1 MNTNKIRCI
10 IIEDEMM
17 AVKLLTNYISRHDDL
32 QLTTA
37 YRNPVDYIRE
47 CDRTP
52 CDLLFLDIMMPEMT
66 GVGLLQTVSHTCEV
80 IITSASQD
88 YALDCYP
95 LRVIDYLLKP
105 FTFGRFTDA
114 VDAAI
119 ETIRLKRNAQGLPA
133 TQRAHIL
140 LKVDRRLVKVKISDI
155 RYVEAAWEYSKIYTA
170 DQSLMVL
177 SQIKNLES
185 ELGVE
190 SFFRIHRSY
199 LVNIEYI
206 TYVEGNQV
214 CVGDVKLP
222 VSRTVRAALLE
233 RLNTM

>member
-1 MNTNKIRCI
+1 
-10 IIEDEMM
+10 MM

-32 QLTTA
+32 QLTAT

-66 GVGLLQTVSHTCEV
+66 GVELLQTVSHTCEV

-105 FTFGRFTDA
+105 FTLGRFMEA

-119 ETIRLKRNAQGLPA
+119 ETIRLKRNAQGLSV

-170 DQSLMVL
+170 NQSLMVL
-177 SQIKNLES
+177 SQIKSLES

-214 CVGDVKLP
+214 CVGEVKLP

-233 RLNTM
+233 KLNTM